1 MSRFHSTNAQA
12 KVQGQDR
19 TWVGGGG
26 LKLATADRIAAQLVR
41 ALRGRRSCA
50 EHSRRLGYA
59 SNIVRRWESGECFP
73 TAAVFL
79 RAHARTHPQISRA
92 FGEFLKRAPE
102 WLDASD
108 PFAPEGVAALL
119 RDLRGKTPIGVLA
132 ARTGLNRYSIGR
144 WLKGTAQPKLPE
156 LLCVVEAATL
166 RVLDF
171 VATLVDP
178 SRIPAL
184 ASEWH
189 KLRRAREVAYEA
201 PWSHAVLRALELD
214 AYQRARPSQATA
226 VLAAQ
231 LGLSHDEVDD
241 GLRALAESGQI
252 ERNRG
257 KWRVERV
264 LAVDTSADAQRSRA
278 LKHAWTRVAADRLE
292 RGVPGNYG
300 YSVFAISKHDL
311 GQLKELHLQYVR
323 AMQSLIA
330 ASAPAECVA
339 LYCTQ
344 LLDLSAVARPAYF
357 APSDA
362 PEQRI

>member
-1 MSRFHSTNAQA
+1 MNAIGSGA
-12 KVQGQDR
+12 GSL
-19 TWVGGGG
+19 GIP
-26 LKLATADRIAAQLVR
+26 AAERIAAQLVR

-50 EHSRRLGYA
+50 EQSRRLGYA
-59 SNIVRRWESGECFP
+59 SNIVRRWEAGECFP

-92 FGEFLKRAPE
+92 FGEFLQRAPQ

-108 PFAPEGVAALL
+108 PFAPAGIAALL

-156 LLCVVEAATL
+156 LLCLVEAASL
-166 RVLDF
+166 RLLDF
-171 VATLVDP
+171 VATLADP

-184 ASEWH
+184 AGEWH

-214 AYQRARPSQATA
+214 AYRRSRPSQATA
-226 VLAAQ
+226 LLAAQ
-231 LGLSHDEVDD
+231 LGLSPDEVDH

-252 ERNRG
+252 KRVRG
-257 KWRVERV
+257 KWQVERV
-264 LAVDTSADAQRSRA
+264 LAVDTSADPERSRA

-300 YSVFAISKHDL
+300 YSVFAISKRDL
-311 GQLKELHLQYVR
+311 GQLKELHLHYVR

-330 ASAPAECVA
+330 ESEPAECVG

-344 LLDLSAVARPAYF
+344 LLDLSAAPPRVAMPRAT
-357 APSDA
+357 
-362 PEQRI
+362 